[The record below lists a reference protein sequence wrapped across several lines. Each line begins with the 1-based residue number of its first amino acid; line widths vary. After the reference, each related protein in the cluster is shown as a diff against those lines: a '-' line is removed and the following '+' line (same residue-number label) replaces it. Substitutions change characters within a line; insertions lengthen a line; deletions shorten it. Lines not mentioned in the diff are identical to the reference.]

1 MIRKLIFLFIS
12 IFFIKINL
20 ILGGII
26 SSSSIES
33 CVLDGTQLAQQDKTN
48 LKCDKKLVV
57 SLYIDSQKE
66 NTETFN
72 FQINEIKDENG
83 KIKTLVM
90 PISISFK
97 KSETFINYPLVYL
110 QNVAYQP
117 KETVIYKTDYLVT
130 SGCKDSPSDHT
141 CPGATDINGE
151 LIRDSQGF
159 CCSCSMSDYIGA
171 DQNSRANL
179 GCSLLGSQSS
189 SAHCL
194 SFSPMKYDVYN
205 IAKTQVEYKI
215 TATLTYSYNQNPI
228 TQDIILSNSNP
239 MGMDSFS
246 QAIIRIVGDFQ
257 SSTQINQFTDKKV
270 VFPYNQPNSINTAML
285 LDQNFFDLSGLT
297 CNKIGVSYSAFQN
310 QPNKCAALFGS
321 CLQNQI
327 SDYYNADVTLISNG
341 KKGNY
346 IASQF
351 GTKVQVAGDQ
361 NSRSLKNRFDESHR
375 TMLTITLK
383 ADSLQYRVN
392 ISPGKIISYQIDRF
406 ESMSKNGILRV
417 KVQNIGTINSDY
429 TLAIVNCSGDI
440 NPIDSKDVT
449 IKSKEIYSFEFQI
462 FTTSKL
468 DSTYQCFG
476 DLYNEVAQVIH
487 SIRINFNT
495 SETMIDNG
503 PQSGENSL
511 DGDSLNIGSQF
522 TCDDVCPNL
531 LNVVCYYDQLKIC
544 TTKFALFLTVL
555 VVIVIAIILCFKLP
569 IIRNFLKLIFCCGC
583 SCFKNKKK
591 KSSSRKNKSQKKDD
605 SDSGSSESDESDKVK
620 KNKIKNHNSSIKMK
634 GLTN

>member
-1 MIRKLIFLFIS
+1 
-12 IFFIKINL
+12 
-20 ILGGII
+20 
-26 SSSSIES
+26 
-33 CVLDGTQLAQQDKTN
+33 
-48 LKCDKKLVV
+48 
-57 SLYIDSQKE
+57 
-66 NTETFN
+66 
-72 FQINEIKDENG
+72 
-83 KIKTLVM
+83 M

-97 KSETFINYPLVYL
+97 KSEIFINYPLVYL

-130 SGCKDSPSDHT
+130 SGCKDTPSDHT
-141 CPGATDINGE
+141 CPGATEIN
-151 LIRDSQGF
+151 
-159 CCSCSMSDYIGA
+159 
-171 DQNSRANL
+171 ANL

-246 QAIIRIVGDFQ
+246 QAMIRIVGDFQ

-327 SDYYNADVTLISNG
+327 ADYYNADVTLISNG

-351 GTKVQVAGDQ
+351 GTKVAGDQ
-361 NSRSLKNRFDESHR
+361 NSRSLKIRFDESHR

-383 ADSLQYRVN
+383 ADSLQYRVD

-440 NPIDSKDVT
+440 NPID
-449 IKSKEIYSFEFQI
+449 I
-462 FTTSKL
+462 L
-468 DSTYQCFG
+468 
-476 DLYNEVAQVIH
+476 
-487 SIRINFNT
+487 NFKF
-495 SETMIDNG
+495 
-503 PQSGENSL
+503 L
-511 DGDSLNIGSQF
+511 
-522 TCDDVCPNL
+522 
-531 LNVVCYYDQLKIC
+531 QLQ
-544 TTKFALFLTVL
+544 
-555 VVIVIAIILCFKLP
+555 
-569 IIRNFLKLIFCCGC
+569 N
-583 SCFKNKKK
+583 
-591 KSSSRKNKSQKKDD
+591 
-605 SDSGSSESDESDKVK
+605 
-620 KNKIKNHNSSIKMK
+620 
-634 GLTN
+634 